1 MKGILTIVMKQNLLF
16 SLLTTSIAC
25 LGLSSCGTGPSMS
38 GSSLAAYHSYNRPAT
53 LPTNQ
58 SNVRVKVSTS
68 HQMVYVMEG
77 SKALLVMPVSSEPH
91 RPLRPKG
98 ILLFPQGSKTSCQQP
113 RLCIPRQQS
122 SPMLPAQQALRL
134 SFKGTPMPYWCE
146 FKANYGFHTGWMK
159 HRPCTPW
166 LHPYA

>member
-77 SKALLVMPVSSEPH
+77 SKALLVMPVSVGTSSTPT
-91 RPLRPKG
+91 PKG
-98 ILLFPQGSKTSCQQP
+98 NFTIF
-113 RLCIPRQQS
+113 R
-122 SPMLPAQQALRL
+122 
-134 SFKGTPMPYWCE
+134 
-146 FKANYGFHTGWMK
+146 
-159 HRPCTPW
+159 
-166 LHPYA
+166 